1 MLIFLEN
8 GIVDANATMEDMAD
22 IYNAVQDQKLQY
34 DIKANKTFVEKI
46 RDTLTK
52 KYQHFTRG

>member
-1 MLIFLEN
+1 M
-8 GIVDANATMEDMAD
+8 DANATMEDMAD